1 MISENSYTKDWI
13 LKKVSETGKHSDPK
27 ILEKVI
33 RAFLLLEQIQ
43 LEAIPLVF
51 KGGTSLLLHLDP
63 PQRFSIDIDLI
74 ISIGQ
79 DKLAPIFDKI
89 VTKGQFTS
97 WKDDSDRKHKTN
109 APVGHYKFYYK
120 SDIDANFGEEPI
132 LLDVLFS
139 ESYYPTTIDIDIA
152 HRWLLTEDPLTQVKV
167 PNIESILGDKLTAF
181 APTTIGILYTK
192 NRPVEIIKQLFD
204 VAALFDKAQNFNT
217 VKESYLKIAEEEIKF
232 RELTI
237 TWKDALKDTFDAA
250 YTIALRDT
258 TNEHFRHLQTGIS
271 NIVNFILTRF
281 TIEEAITCASK
292 AAYLANMLQKDELP
306 GIERYSNPEQIKN
319 IEISNADFNKLNKL
333 KKTNPEAFFYFY
345 KAIEMKNNRYQ

>member
-1 MISENSYTKDWI
+1 MILENSYTKDWI
-13 LKKVSETGKHSDPK
+13 LRKVSETGKHTDPK

-43 LEAIPLVF
+43 LEAVPLVF

-74 ISIGQ
+74 ISTGQ
-79 DKLAPIFDKI
+79 EKLVPIFDKI
-89 VTKGQFTS
+89 VAKGQFTS

-120 SDIDANFGEEPI
+120 SAIDANFGEEPI

-139 ESYYPTTIDIDIA
+139 ESYYPVVTNKDIA
-152 HRWLLTEDPLTQVKV
+152 HRWLLTEEPLKQVKV

-237 TWKDALKDTFDAA
+237 TWNDALKDTFDAA
-250 YTIALRDT
+250 STIALRDT

-271 NIVNFILTRF
+271 NIVNFIISRF
-281 TIEEAITCASK
+281 TIDEAITCAAK
-292 AAYLANMLQKDELP
+292 AAWLSAMLQKLELP
-306 GIERYSNPEQIKN
+306 NIERFTNPAQIKDF
-319 IEISNADFNKLNKL
+319 EITLPGYNKLNKL
-333 KKTNPEAFFYFY
+333 KKTNPEAFYYFY
-345 KAIEMKNNRYQ
+345 RAVEINYYFSK

>member
-1 MISENSYTKDWI
+1 MIIDKSYSKEWI
-13 LKKVSETGKHSDPK
+13 LEKASEVGKRGDPK

-33 RAFLLLEQIQ
+33 MAFSLLEQIQ

-63 PQRFSIDIDLI
+63 PQRFSIDIDI
-74 ISIGQ
+74 IIPIEQ
-79 DKLAPIFDKI
+79 DKLIPAFDKI
-89 VTKGQFTS
+89 VANGLFTS

-120 SDIDANFGEEPI
+120 SAVDANFGEEPI

-139 ESYYPTTIDIDIA
+139 ESYYPVLANKSIV
-152 HRWLLTEDPLTQVKV
+152 HRWILTEEPLTGVKV

-204 VAALFDKAQNFNT
+204 IAALFDNAKNFDT
-217 VKESYLKIAEEEIKF
+217 VKEAYIKIANEEIKF

-237 TWKDALKDTFDAA
+237 TWKDTLKDTYDTA
-250 YTIALRDT
+250 YTIAQRDT
-258 TNEHFRHLQTGIS
+258 TNDHFRHLQTGIS

-281 TIEEAITCASK
+281 TIEEAITCAAK
-292 AAYLANMLQKDELP
+292 AAYLSTVLQKEELRD
-306 GIERYSNPEQIKN
+306 IERFTNPSQIKDF
-319 IEISNADFNKLNKL
+319 EITHPSYNKLNKL
-333 KKTNPEAFFYFY
+333 KKINPEAFYYFY
-345 KAIEMKNNRYQ
+345 RAITLI

>member
-1 MISENSYTKDWI
+1 MITDKSYSKEWI
-13 LKKVSETGKHSDPK
+13 LEKASEVGKRGDPK

-33 RAFLLLEQIQ
+33 MAFSLLEQIQ

-74 ISIGQ
+74 IPVEQ
-79 DKLAPIFDKI
+79 DKLIPAFDKI
-89 VTKGQFTS
+89 VANGLFTS
-97 WKDDSDRKHKTN
+97 WKDDSDRKNKTN

-120 SDIDANFGEEPI
+120 SAIDVNFGEEPI

-139 ESYYPTTIDIDIA
+139 ESYYPQTIDKPIT
-152 HRWLLTEDPLTQVKV
+152 HQWLLTEDSLIEVKV

-204 VAALFDKAQNFNT
+204 IAALFDKATNFDT
-217 VKESYLKIAEEEIKF
+217 VKQAYLKISEEEVKF
-232 RELTI
+232 RELAI
-237 TWKDALKDTFDAA
+237 TWKDTLNDTYDTA
-250 YTIALRDT
+250 YTIALRDIT
-258 TNEHFRHLQTGIS
+258 SEHFRHLQTGIS

-281 TIEEAITCASK
+281 TIEEAITCAAK
-292 AAYLANMLQKDELP
+292 AAYLSTVLQKEQLP
-306 GIERYSNPEQIKN
+306 NIQRFVNPAQIKSF
-319 IEISNADFNKLNKL
+319 EIAHPSYNKLNKL
-333 KKTNPEAFFYFY
+333 KKINPEAFYYFY
-345 KAIEMKNNRYQ
+345 KAVEMKNI

>member
-1 MISENSYTKDWI
+1 MISEDSYTKDWI
-13 LKKVSETGKHSDPK
+13 IKKVSETGKHSDPK

-43 LEAIPLVF
+43 SEAIPLVL

-74 ISIGQ
+74 MTIGH

-89 VTKGQFTS
+89 VAKGQFTS

-120 SDIDANFGEEPI
+120 SAIDVNFGEEPI

-139 ESYYPTTIDIDIA
+139 ECYYPSTIDKAIV
-152 HRWLLTEDPLTQVKV
+152 HRWLLTKEPIIHVKV
-167 PNIESILGDKLTAF
+167 PDIESILGDKLTAF

-232 RELTI
+232 RELAI
-237 TWKDALKDTFDAA
+237 TWKDT
-250 YTIALRDT
+250 
-258 TNEHFRHLQTGIS
+258 
-271 NIVNFILTRF
+271 
-281 TIEEAITCASK
+281 
-292 AAYLANMLQKDELP
+292 
-306 GIERYSNPEQIKN
+306 
-319 IEISNADFNKLNKL
+319 LNDI
-333 KKTNPEAFFYFY
+333 F
-345 KAIEMKNNRYQ
+345 

>member
-1 MISENSYTKDWI
+1 MITDKSYSKEWI
-13 LKKVSETGKHSDPK
+13 LEKASEVGKRGDPK

-33 RAFLLLEQIQ
+33 MAFSLLEQIR
-43 LEAIPLVF
+43 LEAVPLVF

-74 ISIGQ
+74 IPIEQ
-79 DKLAPIFDKI
+79 DKLIPAFDKI
-89 VTKGQFTS
+89 VANGFFTS

-120 SDIDANFGEEPI
+120 SAVDANFGEEPI

-139 ESYYPTTIDIDIA
+139 ESYYPLLANKPIT
-152 HRWLLTEDPLTQVKV
+152 HRWLLTEDSLTEIKV

-204 VAALFDKAQNFNT
+204 IAALFDKAQDFS
-217 VKESYLKIAEEEIKF
+217 VAKDSYLKIAEEEIKF
-232 RELTI
+232 RELAI
-237 TWKDALKDTFDAA
+237 TWKNSLNDTFDAA

-271 NIVNFILTRF
+271 NIANFILSRF
-281 TIEEAITCASK
+281 TIEEAITCAAK
-292 AAYLANMLQKDELP
+292 AAYLATVLQKDELP
-306 GIERYSNPEQIKN
+306 DIERYSNPVQIKDLG
-319 IEISNADFNKLNKL
+319 ITHPSYNKLNKL
-333 KKTNPEAFFYFY
+333 KKINPEAFYYFC
-345 KAIEMKNNRYQ
+345 KAILS